1 MVIFFRRHFNVLNI
15 LLANDTSDKSFSER
29 HKANISYLDLLTG
42 VTELLLVF
50 MSTRIYDLRR
60 TVVEINDFVIL
71 VLNLL
76 RYEMQIIC
84 RVTHHRVV
92 FVNSVLSSIVLVRFL
107 LKQLKFSTFSNSRES
122 YRLVLLS
129 VDPSP
134 FRIILFCSF
143 SEMM

>member
-1 MVIFFRRHFNVLNI
+1 MTLI
-15 LLANDTSDKSFSER
+15 
-29 HKANISYLDLLTG
+29 
-42 VTELLLVF
+42 
-50 MSTRIYDLRR
+50 RR

-92 FVNSVLSSIVLVRFL
+92 FVNSVLSSVVLVRFL
-107 LKQLKFSTFSNSRES
+107 LKQFKFSTFSNSRES